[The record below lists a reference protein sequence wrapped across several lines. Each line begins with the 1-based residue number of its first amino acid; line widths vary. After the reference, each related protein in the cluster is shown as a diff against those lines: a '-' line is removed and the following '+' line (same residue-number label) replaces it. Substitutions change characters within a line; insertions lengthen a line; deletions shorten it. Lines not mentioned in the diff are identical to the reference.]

1 MMAQDA
7 LNLGHEGTRQQ
18 HLIELLELWNDTLSK
33 LEERG
38 WHPSFQFH
46 HVDAAKVE
54 LKAAIKQLQFVIG
67 ASEGYNESFYR
78 AEINCGAISLE
89 DTPRSAQ

>member
-1 MMAQDA
+1 MTAEA

-67 ASEGYNESFYR
+67 ASDGYNESFYR
-78 AEINCGAISLE
+78 AEVNLAAVNIE
-89 DTPRSAQ
+89 DSARSAQ